1 MNNVITKYN
10 ITYRNISSHRFY
22 NNSNYTKIINIEHEN
37 FFKLQ
42 NHNVKLDLH
51 VYDFMQSLKFDFL
64 VFREAYINQRK
75 KYKLLKA
82 YNDLI
87 NELINEE
94 EYDRIEDESMI
105 VVNEYDEDISINVL
119 YSFLKKH
126 NQYED
131 TYDAMELSEILGI
144 DYKQIN
150 KFLNGRTVIN
160 GKKKI
165 TSK

>member
-1 MNNVITKYN
+1 MNNVITKYSGTYKN
-10 ITYRNISSHRFY
+10 ITSHKSYSNLISMK
-22 NNSNYTKIINIEHEN
+22 TINIEHEN

-42 NHNVKLDLH
+42 THNIKLDLH

-82 YNDLI
+82 YNDLV
-87 NELINEE
+87 NKLIDED
-94 EYDRIEDESMI
+94 EYDKIEDECMI
-105 VVNEYDEDISINVL
+105 IINEYDEDVSINAL

-131 TYDAMELSEILGI
+131 TYDANELSEILGI
-144 DYKQIN
+144 DYNQIN
-150 KFLNGRTVIN
+150 KFLNGRTIIN